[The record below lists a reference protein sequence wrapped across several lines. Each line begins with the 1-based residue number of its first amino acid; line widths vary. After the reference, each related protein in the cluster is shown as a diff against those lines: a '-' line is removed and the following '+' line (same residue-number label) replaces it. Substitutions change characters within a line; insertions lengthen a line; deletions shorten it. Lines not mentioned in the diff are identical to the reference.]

1 MKPPF
6 DFQTQLDVG
15 WAGEEFLLKAHPWL
29 GRAMPGERRF
39 DLVDKRPPFKR
50 VEVKTDTYP
59 HGDTPNFFWEKSTV
73 IHAGNHY
80 LQGGPWRAAKDK
92 VDTLVY
98 LYSNGGTKDAPGAP
112 VAYWFE
118 NVPALVARLDEL
130 IARRPRVAHPRR
142 IRNLKVTAQGYLVD
156 RDLLADLD
164 GVMCVTYIP
173 NEPDTSTVGAPKGA
187 SDQREEG
194 EA

>member
-1 MKPPF
+1 MTKPPF

-59 HGDTPNFFWEKSTV
+59 MADTPNFFWEKSTI
-73 IHAGNHY
+73 IHGREGGY
-80 LQGGPWRAAKDK
+80 LPGGPWRAARDA
-92 VDTLVY
+92 VDTLIY
-98 LYSNGGTKDAPGAP
+98 LYSNGGSKDAPAAP
-112 VAYWFE
+112 VAFHFE
-118 NVPALVARLDEL
+118 NVPALVERLDVL
-130 IARRPRVAHPRR
+130 VAKRPRVAMPRR
-142 IRNLKVTAQGYLVD
+142 VRSLKVTAQGYLVD

-164 GVMCVTYIP
+164 GVMMVTYIP
-173 NEPDTSTVGAPKGA
+173 NEPDTSTVEDA
-187 SDQREEG
+187 
-194 EA
+194 